1 MMLAP
6 PTIDPVEQR
15 RPRQPGSRRRLS
27 VLWNSVLRLVHGG
40 YAPGSVTLLEKQLG
54 LHGRLGEVSERDRFF
69 CIVHQTQVLV
79 DRLED
84 RLVHAAHQLGKLGIG
99 GCLKGVLAD
108 LVVRYPVAKH
118 KRPQRTQRLRGGLR

>member
-15 RPRQPGSRRRLS
+15 RPRQPGSRRPLS

-54 LHGRLGEVSERDRFF
+54 LDGYEGHASGRQDSSR
-69 CIVHQTQVLV
+69 
-79 DRLED
+79 
-84 RLVHAAHQLGKLGIG
+84 
-99 GCLKGVLAD
+99 GVAFAYAPPTLSRRPI
-108 LVVRYPVAKH
+108 RYPAKAETIPITSIS
-118 KRPQRTQRLRGGLR
+118 RPLTRQSPTSVTAL